1 MMERKKAQQGQT
13 VHPATVACDLMM
25 RADLK
30 GAEVEAFAQT
40 YNWLQALLE
49 GELVILEKN
58 AFQEYENERAELVR
72 YREEFG
78 LFVDDEGDSG
88 GKSQGET
95 SEVTGDPMEVTP
107 ENESVGEDIPILAVD
122 EDPQG
127 AVDPSQL

>member
-40 YNWLQALLE
+40 YNWLQAILE
-49 GELVILEKN
+49 GELVVMDKKHYQGLED
-58 AFQEYENERAELVR
+58 ATVELTR

-78 LFVDDEGDSG
+78 LFGDEGDSG

>member
-49 GELVILEKN
+49 GELVILEKKT
-58 AFQEYENERAELVR
+58 FQEYENERAELVR

-78 LFVDDEGDSG
+78 LFGDEG
-88 GKSQGET
+88 
-95 SEVTGDPMEVTP
+95 GDTAPMEVTP
-107 ENESVGEDIPILAVD
+107 ENETVGEDIPILAVD